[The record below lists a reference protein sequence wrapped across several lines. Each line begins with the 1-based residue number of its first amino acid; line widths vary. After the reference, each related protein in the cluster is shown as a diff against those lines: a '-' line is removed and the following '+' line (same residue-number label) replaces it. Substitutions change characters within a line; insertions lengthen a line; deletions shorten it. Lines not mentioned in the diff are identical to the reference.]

1 MSAGSDEKKRLEQ
14 DLLQRSASNI
24 FMLDPRRFQFQPE
37 NIDRIRLL
45 AAQREAGKTPISE
58 ALKKQLKKTRKKA
71 RRTKALRGEVGRAVR
86 EQKRFEKGERREKPE
101 EEPRIVGEPK
111 NTGIAYDP
119 DIERRRLDIQERA
132 NQDAN
137 LRALAEARRD
147 RIAQDREL
155 ADRRAARAEAR
166 AERAGLPPPV
176 APVINVAAP
185 PAPVV
190 NVAAPVINIP
200 ALPARADADPI
211 PEIVRLGAEIR
222 GDVDA
227 FGQELERRNLA
238 VLDDVRRQTDE
249 QLGRQREVEDRQ
261 LYVDEE
267 LRRLRL
273 RYDANLEEVQHRIGM
288 GEVNMA
294 RARDAVIQEIRDAEA
309 RLRGAQRD
317 LDQPTSY
324 DDVILAADRPQIETV
339 APPGE
344 VQGGGGGD
352 LPHEELRA
360 VQRQPAPEPAAETVA
375 PLGEDVEAPEEPLGI
390 SGVIEGG
397 GELQIPNVVVERP
410 GLIGPPG
417 GATVDESLR
426 LSEEGSTSSEALF
439 KTPEGQQGVLP
450 PAVPVDVAD
459 ELRASRLQLPEE
471 LPVVSR
477 AAERAQ
483 ERIAAGQPLP
493 GDEERLRLVQEGEEA
508 FDFEPPQSPRS
519 PIAPVRTGEADEAL
533 QRLLDSPAP
542 SPRPATVAPS
552 GEASPLTQLEQ
563 LFSPEREFGVGA
575 PLPRPSP
582 LERVQQQV
590 QQETQPPADE
600 PTGGRPARGEG
611 QVAQGIQQFGGAAQ
625 PAPPRVVE
633 DAGIQATVA
642 PPGVEREPSP
652 PQAEQRELRPL
663 DPEVLFEEVEE
674 AEQVGNVQDQRPQ
687 AIRDSHHLFGIA
699 LPDLATQ
706 TRQGPRT
713 GARGQKGGLGYRVR
727 NNTDRTLKKVKP
739 GDVVNITGT
748 DQGTDGKGRF
758 RLDTETEAGTRVG
771 LEQFEPLVQDGSF
784 IFEKGHRHELGGH
797 FDENP
802 YGPEPPPPTV
812 APPGEEPGLLQQA
825 AGAVGGA
832 VAGGVGGAAR
842 LAGGAAQGV
851 AEGVYEQLPAAGDVG
866 AAIGRGA
873 VRAAGAVGG
882 AAVGAVQ
889 GALGGGEEEGAAEP
903 EPTVAPPGEV
913 EP

>member
-1 MSAGSDEKKRLEQ
+1 
-14 DLLQRSASNI
+14 
-24 FMLDPRRFQFQPE
+24 MLDPRRFQFQPE

-119 DIERRRLDIQERA
+119 DIERRRLDIQERV

-137 LRALAEARRD
+137 LRALGEARRD

-166 AERAGLPPPV
+166 AERAGLPPPLAPA

-190 NVAAPVINIP
+190 NVAAPPPANIRVAPVIN
-200 ALPARADADPI
+200 LPARADADPI
-211 PEIVRLGAEIR
+211 PELQRIGAEIR

-249 QLGRQREVEDRQ
+249 QQRRQQEVVDRQ
-261 LYVDEE
+261 LLVDEE

-317 LDQPTSY
+317 LDRPISY
-324 DDVILAADRPQIETV
+324 DDVILAADRPQIE
-339 APPGE
+339 E

-360 VQRQPAPEPAAETVA
+360 VQRQPAPEPAAE
-375 PLGEDVEAPEEPLGI
+375 EDVEAPEEPLGI
-390 SGVIEGG
+390 SGIIGGG
-397 GELQIPNVVVERP
+397 GELELPNVVVERP
-410 GLIGPPG
+410 GLIGP
-417 GATVDESLR
+417 DESLR

-493 GDEERLRLVQEGEEA
+493 GDEERLRLVLEGEEA

-533 QRLLDSPAP
+533 QGLLATPAP
-542 SPRPATVAPS
+542 SPRPA
-552 GEASPLTQLEQ
+552 EASPLTQLEQ

-590 QQETQPPADE
+590 QQEAQPPADE
-600 PTGGRPARGEG
+600 PREG
-611 QVAQGIQQFGGAAQ
+611 QVVRETIEGIEQFGGAAQ
-625 PAPPRVVE
+625 PAPPRVIE
-633 DAGIQATVA
+633 DAGIQA
-642 PPGVEREPSP
+642 VEREPSP
-652 PQAEQRELRPL
+652 PRELRPL

-674 AEQVGNVQDQRPQ
+674 AEQVGNVQDERPQ
-687 AIRDSHHLFGIA
+687 VVRDSYHLFGIA

-713 GARGQKGGLGYRVR
+713 GARGQKGGLGFRVR

-748 DQGTDGKGRF
+748 DQGTDGRGRF

-771 LEQFEPLVQDGSF
+771 LDQFEPLVQDGSF

-802 YGPEPPPPTV
+802 YGPEPPPPEQ
-812 APPGEEPGLLQQA
+812 AEQQGEPGLLQQA

-866 AAIGRGA
+866 AALGRGA

-889 GALGGGEEEGAAEP
+889 GALGGGEEEGATEP
-903 EPTVAPPGEV
+903 EPEV